1 MCPWQNWLSVF
12 TDHYSMSLFHNFWSS
27 RILSE
32 VWVVIWF
39 VNRKCFCCL
48 KHPYFDVEWRLCSH
62 QRAEGMCRAR
72 GRKSEPH
79 DDDPGWLSR
88 RVACQKSPSLRYVPR
103 CSPRTPATIT
113 VCTCEGACFPP
124 CVLHVSYVPTFHSRP
139 LASSRGKAHAGR
151 TASSLFISDGS
162 SCSSDCQNLSLL
174 SAPHSRLSIT

>member
-39 VNRKCFCCL
+39 VNRKCFCCP

-124 CVLHVSYVPTFHSRP
+124 CVLHVSYVPTFHSVCWP
-139 LASSRGKAHAGR
+139 HPVAKPMLAELLVLSSFLMALHVLAIAKIYR
-151 TASSLFISDGS
+151 F
-162 SCSSDCQNLSLL
+162 
-174 SAPHSRLSIT
+174 